1 MNGLLRWINKLN
13 LVLTFLILF
22 AAHGLLYFG
31 LGNGDWFFLAL
42 SAALVWTGVL
52 AFAQLFARGRARS
65 KR

>member
-1 MNGLLRWINKLN
+1 MNGLLQWINKLN
-13 LVLTFLILF
+13 LVLTFLVLF

-52 AFAQLFARGRARS
+52 AFAQLFARGRTRS
-65 KR
+65 K

>member
-1 MNGLLRWINKLN
+1 MNGLLQWINKLN
-13 LVLTFLILF
+13 LALAFLVLF

-52 AFAQLFARGRARS
+52 AAVQLFSRGRARS
-65 KR
+65 K